1 MKFSMSEAWRDATT
15 MMSANREVLL
25 IVAALFFLVPS
36 LVMAL
41 VMPGMQEMMMADPEN
56 ASNVVLEIY
65 AGWWW
70 LVLLV
75 MLAQVVGYLAL
86 LALLRDTSRP
96 TVGEA
101 LRAGLAGLLPAI
113 GFYLLLM
120 LGFTVLTFVVV
131 AASAGS
137 VALGV
142 VLGLILAVV
151 AVYVMVKM
159 CLALA
164 VIAIDKVSN
173 PVAAMSRSWQLTKGN
188 SFRLFLFFVLLAI
201 VYMVISMVV
210 AMVIGALLVA
220 LGTSTALWVNG
231 ALDYA
236 HNFKNHRIIAQGP
249 IRVVFEVDYEPWG
262 PKGMRVAE
270 TKRISLDAGRNL
282 NKSTSVFRALD
293 GATDITYATGTVK
306 RAGLIGSASRAN
318 RWAWLAGWGP
328 VLLKGGGHG
337 ELGTAVML
345 PRGLAIGRGLRRNA
359 SIGLRFGVCSIS
371 RSTIS

>member
-36 LVMAL
+36 LVLAL
-41 VMPGMQEMMMADPEN
+41 VVPDMQETMMADPEN
-56 ASNVVLEIY
+56 ASNLVLELY

-120 LGFTVLTFVVV
+120 LGFAVLTFVVI
-131 AASAGS
+131 AAGAGS
-137 VALGV
+137 VALGI
-142 VLGLILAVV
+142 VLGLILAVA

-164 VIAIDKVSN
+164 VIAIEKVSN
-173 PVAAMSRSWQLTKGN
+173 PIAAMTRSWQLTKGN

-201 VYMVISMVV
+201 VYIVISMVV
-210 AMVIGALLVA
+210 AMIVGALLIA
-220 LGTSTALWVNG
+220 LGTSTALLVNG
-231 ALDYA
+231 IISGALSA
-236 HNFKNHRIIAQGP
+236 VVTVVIVAVIAAIHRQ
-249 IRVVFEVDYEPWG
+249 
-262 PKGMRVAE
+262 
-270 TKRISLDAGRNL
+270 
-282 NKSTSVFRALD
+282 
-293 GATDITYATGTVK
+293 
-306 RAGLIGSASRAN
+306 
-318 RWAWLAGWGP
+318 LAGP
-328 VLLKGGGHG
+328 SAA
-337 ELGTAVML
+337 AV
-345 PRGLAIGRGLRRNA
+345 
-359 SIGLRFGVCSIS
+359 SETFE
-371 RSTIS
+371 